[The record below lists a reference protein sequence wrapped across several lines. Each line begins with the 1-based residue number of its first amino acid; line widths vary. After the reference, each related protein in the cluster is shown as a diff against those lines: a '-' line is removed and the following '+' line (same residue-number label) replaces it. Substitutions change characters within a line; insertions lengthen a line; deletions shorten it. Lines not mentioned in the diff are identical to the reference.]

1 MLPGPPPPLPC
12 SPPRASAAAAD
23 RGARRQVGCYLHFQK
38 NGVTARLGSVI
49 KRGQVIGFVGMTGF
63 TSRPHVHFH
72 VKLHGNVHKGTGW
85 TTLPFKFKSTESRK
99 GMVLASGGWYVNDN
113 GAARLKC
120 MSRYAASKAKRPLAG
135 KQDGTDSENVVT
147 TVGAQRK
154 TGA

>member
-1 MLPGPPPPLPC
+1 M
-12 SPPRASAAAAD
+12 
-23 RGARRQVGCYLHFQK
+23 
-38 NGVTARLGSVI
+38 TARLGSVI

-147 TVGAQRK
+147 TVGAQLK